1 MTEELSDLH
10 LDNENNT
17 AQDMKEDSEQE
28 IGSGAGN
35 PKECSSIDI
44 ILDNFT
50 INVFFDGT
58 GNNAHNTEFRLLD
71 EEYLDLYQKYQ
82 KKTNRGL
89 NTGFNDSPS
98 LEDLQKILDR
108 IESRDDQLD
117 QDIQDLKE
125 KMDRYLE
132 EKEYANR
139 SYLKYNVS
147 YRNEFSNVALLH
159 LASDKKQ
166 NKGENLYIEGAGTT
180 KDILDDQDGLGFA
193 KGSSGVFSRINEA
206 FMEISNIIKDN
217 RYDRYTINVFGFS
230 RGSFYARMFCA
241 ALKNFSDDAGF
252 TFEKPFASHPQQM
265 MSTTP
270 LQQGKLDQNRRYS
283 FLKKSPDDFTI
294 NLVGIFDTVSS
305 HGWKHYNDPGSRAAG
320 KFPIDITPNKQDIVN
335 LVHFTAQNEYRE
347 HFPLTPITS
356 ALNEDSKCG
365 KSIEMSFPG
374 AHSNIGGAYNDIWI
388 ERNHYISLVDK
399 ETANF
404 QRAHDGEIYWKWWV
418 DKGYYKKSDLIESYD
433 GFHMTPGDLGFNYH
447 NREVYFSNRAVR
459 NHYQYIMLTAMKFV
473 SEKYAKINF
482 DDEVERY
489 QERLKIFEEA
499 KEGMDVEK
507 LFTDNEGDTKEK
519 VFLEKLK
526 RQKIITNDNGRA
538 GLLKNIDDKIQSFVK
553 KNIDK
558 EGHIAFQLEEE
569 ISNPK
574 DRLLLY
580 GTFICNSLN
589 PINRF
594 PEWGGDKQI
603 IDAPTYPTDDKY
615 NIQPKKVTVDK
626 SSIIPGIP
634 GVENEGLTA
643 RNHDEDGRVI
653 RPTVE
658 GG

>member
-89 NTGFNDSPS
+89 NTGFNDPLS

-108 IESRDDQLD
+108 IENSGEKLD

-125 KMDRYLE
+125 EMDRYLE

-139 SYLKYNVS
+139 TYLNHNVS

-166 NKGENLYIEGAGTT
+166 KKGENIYIEGAGTT
-180 KDILDDQDGLGFA
+180 KDLLDDQDGLGFA
-193 KGSSGVFSRINEA
+193 KGASGVFSRVNEA
-206 FMEISNIIKDN
+206 FITIDKEIRKNK
-217 RYDRYTINVFGFS
+217 YDRYTINVFGFS
-230 RGSFYARMFCA
+230 RGSFYARVFCA
-241 ALKNFSDDAGF
+241 FLKGYMDDAGN
-252 TFEKPFASHPQQM
+252 TINSLPNPESEED
-265 MSTTP
+265 
-270 LQQGKLDQNRRYS
+270 LQISSNKLNRRYTH
-283 FLKKSPDDFTI
+283 LKRSADDFTI

-305 HGWKHYNDPGSRAAG
+305 HGLAHYNDPK
-320 KFPIDITPNKQDIVN
+320 KFPVDITPDKQDIVN
-335 LVHFTAQNEYRE
+335 LVHFTAQNEYRQ
-347 HFPLTPITS
+347 HFPLTPISS
-356 ALNEDSKCG
+356 ALNEDSKYG

-388 ERNHYISLVDK
+388 ERNLYISLIDK
-399 ETANF
+399 ETASF
-404 QRAHDGEIYWKWWV
+404 QRPHDGEIDWNWWIN
-418 DKGYYKKSDLIESYD
+418 KGYYEKNDLIKSYD
-433 GFHMTPGDLGFNYH
+433 GFHMTPGELEFNYY
-447 NREVYFSNRAVR
+447 NREVYFANRAVR

-482 DDEVERY
+482 DTEVDRY

-499 KEGMDVEK
+499 KGGQDIEK
-507 LFTDNEGDTKEK
+507 LFTDNKGDVDEK
-519 VFLEKLK
+519 FFLEKLK
-526 RQKIITNDNGRA
+526 RAKILDKDRSSILKDIDN
-538 GLLKNIDDKIQSFVK
+538 KIQSFVK
-553 KNIDK
+553 DNIDK
-558 EGHIAFQLEEE
+558 KGNIVFDLEKE
-569 ISNPK
+569 IPNKK
-574 DRLLLY
+574 DRMLLY
-580 GTFICNSLN
+580 NTFICNSLD
-589 PINRF
+589 PIYLF
-594 PEWGGDKQI
+594 PEWGGDKQLI
-603 IDAPTYPTDDKY
+603 NSPTYQTDKY
-615 NIQPKKVTVDK
+615 NIQPTKQTIDK
-626 SSIIPGIP
+626 LSFIPGLP
-634 GVENEGLTA
+634 GVENEGSTA
-643 RNHDEDGRVI
+643 KNHNNEGEVI